1 MILRVWGPLSS
12 LLREIAFDS
21 HDPGWDPPAIEQLG
35 DVLCDFPNVFSTS
48 KTDFNSCSL
57 MPFQILVPNSGAL
70 VIARPHSIN
79 PILAKEVDATFNQY
93 LAAGL
98 IQHSTSPYSS
108 LLVVISKKSGG
119 VRITVTYKK
128 FNRISKHSQLPI
140 PLGNQVLYS
149 LGSGRVFSLFEL
161 VSLFSLFELVL
172 SFRQKTAKKELPLQR
187 SAHPQ
192 ASMDGSFCL
201 RVAAFSWVVRQG
213 HQ

>member
-1 MILRVWGPLSS
+1 MRDIG
-12 LLREIAFDS
+12 FDL

-35 DVLCDFPNVFSTS
+35 DELCDFPDVFSTS

-57 MPFQILVPNSGAL
+57 MPFQISVPNSGTL
-70 VIARPHSIN
+70 VIARPQGMN
-79 PILAKEVDATFNQY
+79 PILAKEVDVTLNQY

-98 IQHSTSPYSS
+98 IQHSTSQYSS
-108 LLVVISKKSGG
+108 LLVVIPTKYGG
-119 VRITVTYKK
+119 VKITVTYKNFK
-128 FNRISKHSQLPI
+128 QISKHSQLPI

-161 VSLFSLFELVL
+161 ISSFSLFELVS

-192 ASMDGSFCL
+192 ASMISSLCF
-201 RVAAFSWVVRQG
+201 RVAAFAWMVRQDY
-213 HQ
+213 Q